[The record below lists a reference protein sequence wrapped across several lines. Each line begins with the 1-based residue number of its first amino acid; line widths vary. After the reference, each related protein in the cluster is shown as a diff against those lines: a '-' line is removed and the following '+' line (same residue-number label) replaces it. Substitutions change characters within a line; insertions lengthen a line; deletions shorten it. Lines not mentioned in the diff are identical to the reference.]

1 MHYTLHIGFVH
12 FTSGEDGMEAA
23 FRAIDAILLN
33 NIINNVQY
41 ICEPSKNLERQVR
54 GVPTIP
60 HPFSLPLQPPIPLPQ
75 APPRYSRSYI
85 HNDNNSMG
93 RISIGNNNMSGGSM
107 RKTMNIPIEQHL
119 SSTYQHPT
127 TSRHPLSPHS
137 PAVTTT
143 TTAGTST
150 GDPYPTQ
157 ANQPFP
163 THMSR
168 DNRYS
173 SMNSISSITSMY
185 DTSTVYT
192 PPSTM
197 QYTASSNSNNNKNSA
212 PTIQQQQQQQQQ
224 PPQYQHQYEVDRPY
238 GRGSGGGMGGDKS
251 GGGGGGLGQYGIGT
265 GDYHLPV
272 GSGGG
277 GMPVYSRR
285 QAAAMSDLYTAPPS
299 RTSFTDTRGSSSG
312 SVHDDSSY
320 RQPLSVSQSLP
331 STTSSDNLKSYSYP
345 QFGHN
350 SNPTSPTSTI
360 QQQPQQQSL
369 QSHPLFSS
377 TMEQSTSTLVPAHIL
392 DQYTSSLF
400 PTNTINTYGK
410 GHNYDPHP
418 DLNKP
423 KYSDINTRLYFSVY
437 SERQSLAVGCS
448 YLLTQKPPE
457 NTLPQNTTS
466 LEKEIIEN
474 LPDFNKIKVEKEVV
488 PPEVYGDDGH
498 FIIDTQSFMIHQS
511 YTGSTDTE
519 YETINAG

>member
-127 TSRHPLSPHS
+127 TSRHPHPLSLHS
-137 PAVTTT
+137 PAAT

-150 GDPYPTQ
+150 GDAYHTQ
-157 ANQPFP
+157 ANQLFP

-173 SMNSISSITSMY
+173 SMNSISSTASIY

-197 QYTASSNSNNNKNSA
+197 RYTASSPNNNNNKFST
-212 PTIQQQQQQQQQ
+212 PVIHQQQHSQQ
-224 PPQYQHQYEVDRPY
+224 QHQYEVDRPY
-238 GRGSGGGMGGDKS
+238 GRASGGGSGGDKI
-251 GGGGGGLGQYGIGT
+251 GGGGGLGQYGT
-265 GDYHLPV
+265 
-272 GSGGG
+272 GSGNYSSYLQGG
-277 GMPVYSRR
+277 GAGGGPTYARR
-285 QAAAMSDLYTAPPS
+285 HAAAMSDLFTAPPS
-299 RTSFTDTRGSSSG
+299 RTLFTDTRGSSG
-312 SVHDDSSY
+312 SIRDDSSY
-320 RQPLSVSQSLP
+320 RQLKPLSVSQSLP
-331 STTSSDNLKSYSYP
+331 STASSDNLKSFSYS

-360 QQQPQQQSL
+360 QQQQSL
-369 QSHPLFSS
+369 QNHPLFSS

-410 GHNYDPHP
+410 GNNYDPHP
-418 DLNKP
+418 DLTKP
-423 KYSDINTRLYFSVY
+423 KYSDINTRLYFTVY

-448 YLLTQKPPE
+448 YILTQKPPE

-466 LEKEIIEN
+466 LEN

-498 FIIDTQSFMIHQS
+498 VIIDTQSFMIHQS